1 MDRLVLASGN
11 AGKHRELAAML
22 EPLGIDLALQSQWQ
36 VAPVAET
43 GLSFVENALIKAR
56 HAARVTGLPALADDS
71 GLMVDA
77 LDGAP
82 GLYSARFAGPEATD
96 AENVAKL
103 LDAVGDLPPGRR
115 GASFVC
121 VLALLRHAEDPA
133 PVICEGEWRGRIAEA
148 PRGGRGFGYDPVF
161 LVPGE
166 DRTAAELEAG
176 HKNRISHRGRALA
189 ALVERLKQGAGHPGN
204 AP

>member
-22 EPLGIDLALQSQWQ
+22 EPLGIGLDLQSDWQ
-36 VAPVAET
+36 VSSVPET
-43 GLSFVENALIKAR
+43 GLSFVENALLKAR

-82 GLYSARFAGPEATD
+82 GLHSARFAGPEASD
-96 AENVAKL
+96 GDNVAKL
-103 LDAVGDLPPGRR
+103 LDALGELPPSRR

-121 VLALLRHAEDPA
+121 VLALLRWADDPA
-133 PVICEGEWRGRIAEA
+133 PLICEGRWRGRIAEA
-148 PRGGRGFGYDPVF
+148 PRGEAGFGYDPVF
-161 LVPGE
+161 LATDHE
-166 DRTAAELEAG
+166 CTAAELDPER
-176 HKNRISHRGRALA
+176 KNRISHRARALA
-189 ALVERLKQGAGHPGN
+189 ALIERLEAER
-204 AP
+204 